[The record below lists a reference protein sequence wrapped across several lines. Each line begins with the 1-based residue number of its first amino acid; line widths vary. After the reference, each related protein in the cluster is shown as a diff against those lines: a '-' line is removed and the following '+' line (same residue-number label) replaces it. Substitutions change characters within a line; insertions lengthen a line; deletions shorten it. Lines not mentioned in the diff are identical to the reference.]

1 MAIFVTGGT
10 GFLGSYVLHGLLTR
24 HRDRLCVL
32 VRAADQAE
40 AERRLWQALQLHLDF
55 PSFLEL
61 VRSRVE
67 IVLGDITD
75 DRLGLSEVDFARL
88 VERTDSIIH
97 IAASLNRKSAKSA
110 LNVNLRGTLQVLKLA
125 RAAQDRHGL
134 RRFSDVST
142 SAVAGQRQSETVYE
156 DSAIDWER
164 SDYDPYART
173 KKFCEYMLHELLP
186 EVPST
191 VFRPTIVMGDSRF
204 PETTQFDMVRAYAT
218 FARMRVL
225 PLSAEWRHDIVPADY
240 VGKAIVHVH
249 QAERPSHG
257 IYHLSSGEASLS
269 SRQIIE
275 KLSFHGKPVR
285 AVFAPKLFK
294 PFETTIDALAAT
306 PRDLGVARFASLI
319 KVFLPYVAFDT
330 VFDNSRIVAE
340 LGEAP
345 PSFGSYASP
354 LLEYAVD
361 GGFKYAYRPWPE
373 HVAPRE
379 VTSSAA

>member
-10 GFLGSYVLHGLLTR
+10 GFLGSYVVHGLLTE
-24 HRDRLCVL
+24 HRERLCLL
-32 VRAADQAE
+32 VRAASQDE
-40 AERRLWQALQLHLDF
+40 AERRLWQALQLHMDF
-55 PSFLEL
+55 ASFLEL
-61 VRSRVE
+61 VRTRVD

-75 DRLGLSEVDFARL
+75 VRLGLGERGFARL
-88 VERTDSIIH
+88 VDRTDSIIH

-110 LNVNLRGTLQVLKLA
+110 LNTNLRGTLQVLKLA

-142 SAVAGQRQSETVYE
+142 SAVAGQRQSETVFE
-156 DSAIDWER
+156 DSAIEWDR

-204 PETTQFDMVRAYAT
+204 ARTTQFDMVQAYAT

-225 PLSAEWRHDIVPADY
+225 PLSGDWRHDIVPADY
-240 VGKAIVHVH
+240 VGKAIVRVH
-249 QAERPSHG
+249 QSERPSHG
-257 IYHLSSGEASLS
+257 IYHLSSGEASLT
-269 SRQIIE
+269 SRQIVE
-275 KLSFHGKPVR
+275 SLRFHGKAVK
-285 AVFAPKLFK
+285 AVFAPRLFK

-306 PRDLGVARFASLI
+306 PRDMGVARFASLI

-330 VFDNSRIVAE
+330 VFDNSRIVEA

-345 PSFGSYASP
+345 PSFGSYASA

-361 GGFKYAYRPWPE
+361 GGFRYAYRPWPE

-379 VTSSAA
+379 VASSAA

>member
-1 MAIFVTGGT
+1 MAIFVTGAT
-10 GFLGSYVLHGLLTR
+10 GFLGSYVLHGLLTE
-24 HRDRLCVL
+24 HRDRVCVL
-32 VRAADQAE
+32 VRAANQDE
-40 AERRLWQALQLHLDF
+40 AERRLWKALQLHLDF
-55 PSFLEL
+55 PTFLEL
-61 VRSRVE
+61 VRSRVD
-67 IVLGDITD
+67 IALGDITEPQ
-75 DRLGLSEVDFARL
+75 LGLDDDAFARL

-97 IAASLNRKSAKSA
+97 IAASLNRKSAKSC

-142 SAVAGQRQSETVYE
+142 SAVAGQRHAETVYE
-156 DSAIDWER
+156 DAAIEWDR

-186 EVPST
+186 DVPST

-204 PETTQFDMVRAYAT
+204 AATTQFDMVRAYAT

-225 PLSAEWRHDIVPADY
+225 PLSADWRHDIVPADY
-240 VGKAIVHVH
+240 VGKAIVRVH
-249 QAERPSHG
+249 QMDRPRYG
-257 IYHLSSGEASLS
+257 TYHLSAGEASLT

-275 KLSFHGKPVR
+275 RLTFRGRPVR
-285 AVFAPKLFK
+285 AVFAPQLFK
-294 PFETTIDALAAT
+294 PFETAVDALAAT

-330 VFDNSRIVAE
+330 VFDNRRIVEE

-345 PSFGSYASP
+345 PPFGAYASP

-361 GGFKYAYRPWPE
+361 GGFSYPYRPWPE
-373 HVAPRE
+373 NAASREVAP
-379 VTSSAA
+379 SAA